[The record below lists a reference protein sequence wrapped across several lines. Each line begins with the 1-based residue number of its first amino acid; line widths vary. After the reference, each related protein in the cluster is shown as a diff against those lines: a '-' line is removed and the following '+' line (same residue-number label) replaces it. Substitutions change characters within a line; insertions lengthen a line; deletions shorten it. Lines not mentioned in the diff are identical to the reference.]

1 MRTTDFSV
9 LSMLGQQMSFL
20 TARQRVLAHNVSNA
34 NTPGYQSKD
43 LVPLDF
49 RSMMDPGKP
58 TPATPSTQMART
70 DSAHLAPSNANRGF
84 EARGDGGDAYEI
96 APDGNTVVLEEQI
109 QKVAKTVG
117 DYRLYTQLMRKHL
130 DMLRLAVRRAQ

>member
-1 MRTTDFSV
+1 
-9 LSMLGQQMSFL
+9 MLGKQLSYL
-20 TARQRVLAHNVSNA
+20 TARQKVLAQNVSNA
-34 NTPGYQSKD
+34 NTPGYQAKD

-49 RSMMDPGKP
+49 RSMMSSEST
-58 TPATPSTQMART
+58 TPATPRPQMLRT
-70 DSAHLAPSNANRGF
+70 DSAHLAPSGASRQF
-84 EARGDGGDAYEI
+84 DARSDGRDAYEV

-109 QKVAKTVG
+109 QKVAKTAG